1 MKVGLAG
8 PIGTEDIRHMLGGE
22 VASGPAGYLGAP
34 FMASLI
40 EEFLRRG
47 DEVVAFTTSTDLS
60 APVSLSSG
68 TWPLTVHYAPARP
81 HGYLYRNGAWGKAMD
96 AFRQERIWLEKAM
109 RLARP
114 DVVHAHWSYEFAMAA
129 LDSGLPYLVTCH
141 DAPQVVLRYM
151 PNLYRLVRYF
161 MARQVLRRAR
171 RLTAVSTYLKE
182 KVQPYAGADI
192 AVIPNPLPATCF
204 DRKSIDGTGAAAFP
218 RIVMVLNGWNSMK
231 NAETALKAFS
241 QIRRAFPAATLEVY
255 GNDYGPGGKAT
266 TWAAAHGASDG
277 VTFVGP
283 VPHALLMDS
292 IAGADL
298 LVHPSLEETFGM
310 SIAEAMAM
318 GIPAVGGVDS
328 GAVPWVV
335 GEGGLLVDVRDAGCI
350 AQPVIQLCRDR
361 ERLKGL
367 GALAQMQAR
376 ERFSVMSVVDAY
388 RALYDASA

>member
-1 MKVGLAG
+1 
-8 PIGTEDIRHMLGGE
+8 MLGGE
-22 VASGPAGYLGAP
+22 AASGPVGYLGAP

-182 KVQPYAGADI
+182 KVQPYAGAEI
-192 AVIPNPLPATCF
+192 AVIPNPLPASCF
-204 DRKSIDGTGAAAFP
+204 ESKSMDRAKAAAFP
-218 RIVMVLNGWNSMK
+218 RMVMVLNGWDQRK
-231 NAETALKAFS
+231 NPEPGLKAFS
-241 QIRRAFPAATLEVY
+241 LVRQAFPEATLEVY
-255 GNDYGPGGKAT
+255 GNDFGQGGKGAAWAT
-266 TWAAAHGASDG
+266 AHGVSRG

-283 VPHALLMDS
+283 VQHAVLMDS

-298 LVHPSLEETFGM
+298 LLHPSLEETFGM
-310 SIAEAMAM
+310 SIAEAMAL
-318 GIPAVGGVDS
+318 GIPAVGGIAS

-335 GEGGLLVDVRDAGCI
+335 GEGGVLVDVRDAGRI
-350 AQPVIQLCRDR
+350 AKAVLQLCRDR
-361 ERLKGL
+361 DRLKEL
-367 GALAQMQAR
+367 SLLAHTKTR
-376 ERFSVMSVVDAY
+376 ERFSARSVVDAY